1 MSIKKEYISPIYSPI
16 SLDETSSLVLL
27 SPPSDKSEDTD
38 WWASGDMGDQ
48 GQQKISPFALSDF
61 SVGSSSGTPF
71 DSDSLF

>member
-38 WWASGDMGDQ
+38 WWASGDMG
-48 GQQKISPFALSDF
+48 GQSQQRISPFTLSD
-61 SVGSSSGTPF
+61 SGVGSSSGTPF
-71 DSDSLF
+71 VSDSLF